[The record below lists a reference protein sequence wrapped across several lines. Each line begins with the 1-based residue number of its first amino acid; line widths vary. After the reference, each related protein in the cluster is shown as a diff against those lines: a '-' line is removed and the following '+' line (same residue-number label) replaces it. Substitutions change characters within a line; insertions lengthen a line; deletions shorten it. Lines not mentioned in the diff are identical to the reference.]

1 MSEITFMRDAI
12 RSAVEDLETGFKFA
26 KEYEKYNNKSDY
38 YGIKQQMMRAHRTL
52 MEALEV
58 E

>member
-1 MSEITFMRDAI
+1 MRDAI
-12 RSAVEDLETGFKFA
+12 KSAVEDLELGFKFA
-26 KEYEKYNNKSDY
+26 NEYEKHNNKSDY
-38 YGIKQQMMRAHRTL
+38 YGIKQSMMRAHRTL

>member
-1 MSEITFMRDAI
+1 MRDAI

-26 KEYEKYNNKSDY
+26 KEYEKHNNKSD